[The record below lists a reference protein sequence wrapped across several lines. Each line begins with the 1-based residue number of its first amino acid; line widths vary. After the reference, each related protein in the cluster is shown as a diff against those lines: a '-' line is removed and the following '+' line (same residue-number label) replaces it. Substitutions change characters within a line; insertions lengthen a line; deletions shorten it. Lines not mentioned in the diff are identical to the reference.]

1 MTPRSRWF
9 YVAIT
14 LLVLS
19 VVGIWN
25 GYDEW
30 VTVQTPGQRLAT
42 FTEIGYGI
50 LGPIC
55 AIAISWAGVHRKC
68 CWCSGPSASPSL
80 PALLRWLGRRA
91 ALGGQSRGH
100 QWRHWV
106 GLLVMWMSRQ
116 EKRAEPHAK

>member
-9 YVAIT
+9 YAAIT

-30 VTVQTPGQRLAT
+30 STATTGGQRLAT

-50 LGPIC
+50 LGPIS
-55 AIAISWAGVHRKC
+55 AIAVSWAWRSSKVLLVLWSLCLGLT
-68 CWCSGPSASPSL
+68 SGL
-80 PALLRWLGRRA
+80 A
-91 ALGGQSRGH
+91 AVVWGDAPLWAGIIAGISGGL
-100 QWRHWV
+100 V
-106 GLLVMWMSRQ
+106 GLFVIWMSRQ
-116 EKRAEPHAK
+116 ETTAR